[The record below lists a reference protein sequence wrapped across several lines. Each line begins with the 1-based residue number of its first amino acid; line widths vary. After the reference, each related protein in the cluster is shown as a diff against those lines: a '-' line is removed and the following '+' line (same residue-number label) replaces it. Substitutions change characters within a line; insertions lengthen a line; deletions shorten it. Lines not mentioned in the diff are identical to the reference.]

1 MKALL
6 YLLICATAWAQY
18 PYEKGKAAAREAW
31 SDSEQGYYPDGRVI
45 VIVGGKNNEELVYY
59 TNKTEWTS
67 ESVDTYLNP
76 PNIRKLRNLGFKKL
90 TFADELTPKKPRI
103 FASFDLDPK
112 KKR

>member
-6 YLLICATAWAQY
+6 CLLLCATVWAQY
-18 PYEKGKAAAREAW
+18 PYEKGKAEARVAW
-31 SDSEQGYYPDGRVI
+31 AESEQDYYSDGRVF
-45 VIVGGKNNEELVYY
+45 VIVGGKNNEQLIYY

-67 ESVDTYLNP
+67 ESVDTYLTQS
-76 PNIRKLRNLGFKKL
+76 NIIRLRKLGFKKL
-90 TFADELTPKKPRI
+90 SFADAISPKRDRV